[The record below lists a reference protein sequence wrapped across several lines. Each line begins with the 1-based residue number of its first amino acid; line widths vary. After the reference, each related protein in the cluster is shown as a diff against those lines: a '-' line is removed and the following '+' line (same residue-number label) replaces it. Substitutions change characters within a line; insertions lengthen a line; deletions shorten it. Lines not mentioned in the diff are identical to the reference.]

1 MQEHRGSPRV
11 WIGLA
16 VRRYPLGFFMLA
28 SRNLLLVLV
37 LVLVAALAVTGY
49 SLYREK
55 KQPDGVE
62 ISVGK
67 NGLSIK
73 EK

>member
-1 MQEHRGSPRV
+1 MA
-11 WIGLA
+11 L
-16 VRRYPLGFFMLA
+16 
-28 SRNLLLVLV
+28 SRNLLAVLV
-37 LVLVAALAVTGY
+37 LILVAALTVTGY
-49 SLYREK
+49 SLYQEK
-55 KQPDGVE
+55 KQPDGIE

>member
-1 MQEHRGSPRV
+1 MA
-11 WIGLA
+11 L
-16 VRRYPLGFFMLA
+16 
-28 SRNLLLVLV
+28 SRNLLAVLV
-37 LVLVAALAVTGY
+37 LILVAALAVTGF
-49 SLYREK
+49 SLYQEK
-55 KQPDGVE
+55 KQPDGIE

>member
-1 MQEHRGSPRV
+1 MV
-11 WIGLA
+11 L
-16 VRRYPLGFFMLA
+16 
-28 SRNLLLVLV
+28 SRNLLAVLV
-37 LVLVAALAVTGY
+37 LILVAALAVTGY
-49 SLYREK
+49 SLYQEK
-55 KQPDGVE
+55 KQPDGIE

>member
-1 MQEHRGSPRV
+1 
-11 WIGLA
+11 
-16 VRRYPLGFFMLA
+16 MLA
-28 SRNLLLVLV
+28 SRNTLLLLVAILGV
-37 LVLVAALAVTGY
+37 GLAVTGY
-49 SLYREK
+49 APYEEK

-67 NGLSIK
+67 NGLSTK

>member
-1 MQEHRGSPRV
+1 MA
-11 WIGLA
+11 L
-16 VRRYPLGFFMLA
+16 
-28 SRNLLLVLV
+28 SRNLLAVLV
-37 LVLVAALAVTGY
+37 LILVAALAVTGF
-49 SLYREK
+49 SLYQEK

>member
-1 MQEHRGSPRV
+1 MA
-11 WIGLA
+11 L
-16 VRRYPLGFFMLA
+16 
-28 SRNLLLVLV
+28 SRNLLAVLV
-37 LVLVAALAVTGY
+37 LVLVAALAATGY
-49 SLYREK
+49 SLYQEK
-55 KQPDGVE
+55 KQPDGIE

>member
-1 MQEHRGSPRV
+1 MV
-11 WIGLA
+11 L
-16 VRRYPLGFFMLA
+16 
-28 SRNLLLVLV
+28 SRNLLAVLV
-37 LVLVAALAVTGY
+37 LILVAALAVTGF
-49 SLYREK
+49 SLYQEK

>member
-1 MQEHRGSPRV
+1 MR
-11 WIGLA
+11 
-16 VRRYPLGFFMLA
+16 
-28 SRNLLLVLV
+28 SRNVDRMPPRRGVRTTGSLRLTSRNTLLLLVGILV
-37 LVLVAALAVTGY
+37 VGLAVTGY
-49 SLYREK
+49 ALCEEK
-55 KQPDGVE
+55 KQPVGVQ